1 MYNIKLVI
9 VPAWLDLIM
18 KELGITNDD
27 LVDWEKLSGILSPR
41 DLLIYKMLN
50 WNACEVI
57 ARLPG
62 CNEQVASK
70 LISELPIATPV
81 PTLEERAFCA
91 NQSVDVLIYGATCVR
106 DKEQQLYAQAYMSDS
121 EVLCVRLIPFSRASE
136 ELKNEGRSLSEQLAH
151 ILYSRIGLRAAAET
165 GAFKQ
170 YVKEIPFNPVLY

>member
-18 KELGITNDD
+18 RELGITNDD
-27 LVDWEKLSGILSPR
+27 LADWEKLSGILSPR

-50 WNACEVI
+50 WNAGEVI

-62 CNEQVASK
+62 CNNEVASK
-70 LISELPIATPV
+70 LIDVLAVATPV

-91 NQSVDVLIYGATCVR
+91 NQSIDVLIYGATCTR
-106 DKEQQLYAQAYMSDS
+106 DKEQPLYAEAYMSDS

-136 ELKNEGRSLSEQLAH
+136 ELKNEGKTLAEKLTH
-151 ILYSRIGLRAAAET
+151 ILYSRVGLRATAET

>member
-18 KELGITNDD
+18 RELGITNDD
-27 LVDWEKLSGILSPR
+27 LADWEKLSGILSPR

-50 WNACEVI
+50 WNAGEVL

-62 CNEQVASK
+62 CNDQVASK
-70 LISELPIATPV
+70 VIDMFAVATPV

-91 NQSVDVLIYGATCVR
+91 NQSTDVLIYGATCTR
-106 DKEQQLYAQAYMSDS
+106 DKEQQLYAETYMSDS

-136 ELKNEGRSLSEQLAH
+136 ELKNDGQTLSEKITD
-151 ILYSRIGLRAAAET
+151 ILFHRVGLRATAET

>member
-27 LVDWEKLSGILSPR
+27 LADWGKLSGILSPR

-50 WNACEVI
+50 WNAGEVL
-57 ARLPG
+57 AKLPG
-62 CNEQVASK
+62 SSQETASLLINE
-70 LISELPIATPV
+70 LATALPV

-91 NQSVDVLIYGATCVR
+91 NQQIDTLIYGATCTT
-106 DKEQQLYAQAYMSDS
+106 DKDQQLFAEVYLSDS
-121 EVLCVRLIPFSRASE
+121 EVLCVRLIPFSRASD
-136 ELKNEGRSLSEQLAH
+136 ELKNSGKSITEKVATILFDRVGLQALA
-151 ILYSRIGLRAAAET
+151 GT

>member
-27 LVDWEKLSGILSPR
+27 LADWEKLSGILSPR

-50 WNACEVI
+50 WNAGEVI
-57 ARLPG
+57 AKLPG
-62 CNEQVASK
+62 CSQEVANK
-70 LISELPIATPV
+70 LIDVMAVAIPV

-91 NQSVDVLIYGATCVR
+91 NQEIDTLIYGATCTR
-106 DKEQQLYAQAYMSDS
+106 DKEQQLYAEAYMSDS

-136 ELKNEGRSLSEQLAH
+136 ELKNDGKTLSEKIAH
-151 ILYSRIGLRAAAET
+151 ILFSRVGLQAAVQT